1 MDPLDQVI
9 KQLNQCYAVT
19 KSPVILQPGS
29 DNYLLAGLET
39 IRPGDHYY
47 WDGLKRKGDP
57 AHPFLVFQYTLA
69 GYGVYTEGGAA
80 QKVLPKMAFSAI
92 IPSEHVYYLPP
103 ESTGW
108 TFFYLMLNHPY
119 VVSRVSQQKKA
130 LGALITIEPDQIL
143 LVQAFKIFESVCTRT
158 FRDRFAQEQAL
169 FNFLIEYERLVYR
182 LSQGNNLRE
191 SVLEEVRLYVVNN
204 LDKPLGVQEI
214 AATRGMSRSH
224 FSHFFKEATG
234 LAPAQFIQSIRLE
247 EAAHS
252 LLETDQK
259 IVTIAANSGFAN
271 TTHFCKVFKQHF
283 HLSPGEFRRQLH

>member
-1 MDPLDQVI
+1 MNPLDQLK
-9 KQLNQCYAVT
+9 KQLEQSYAAT
-19 KSPVILQPGS
+19 RSQVILQPGS

-39 IRPGDHYY
+39 ITPANHYY

-57 AHPFLVFQYTLA
+57 AHPFLVFQYTLDGWGCYA
-69 GYGVYTEGGAA
+69 EGGAV
-80 QKVLPKMAFSAI
+80 QKLLPKMAFSAI

-103 ESTGW
+103 ESAGW
-108 TFFYLMLNHPY
+108 TFFYLLLNHPY
-119 VVSRVSQQKKA
+119 VVSRINQQKKTM
-130 LGALITIEPDQIL
+130 GAVITIEPDQL
-143 LVQAFKIFESVCTRT
+143 LLAQAIKIFESVCYRT

-204 LDKPLGVQEI
+204 FDRPFGVQEM
-214 AATRGMSRSH
+214 AHSKAMSRSH

-234 LAPAQFIQSIRLE
+234 LAPAQFIQSVRLE
-247 EAAHS
+247 EAAHR

-259 IVTIAANSGFAN
+259 VEAIAAASGFAN
-271 TTHFCKVFKQHF
+271 ATHFCKVFKQHF